1 MGIGVAVKTSFLL
14 ASKKKIA
21 RLSIPMRHIDSRRLP
36 ECAGIII
43 LIVLV
48 IAMWGVV
55 VATG

>member
-1 MGIGVAVKTSFLL
+1 
-14 ASKKKIA
+14 
-21 RLSIPMRHIDSRRLP
+21 MRHIDSRRLP

-55 VATG
+55 AVTG